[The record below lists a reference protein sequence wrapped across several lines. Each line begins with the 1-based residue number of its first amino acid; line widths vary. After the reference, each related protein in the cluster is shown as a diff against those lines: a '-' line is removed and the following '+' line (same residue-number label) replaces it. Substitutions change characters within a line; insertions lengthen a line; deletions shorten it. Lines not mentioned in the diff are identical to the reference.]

1 MITSSDSSLIIRLER
16 AAFSLAEE
24 YEANALRRH
33 ELPIGEMGDP
43 LSVAAIAQI
52 LLALPR
58 EVAVRSL
65 TSSLENQ
72 YGNIYETLVGQ
83 WCILRQRL
91 EEGEDEKENAPP
103 SFSMPTPLP
112 EGRSASSVSFSPR
125 VLPSILSTEHII
137 PTSPILDP
145 SSSPG
150 ANSVNLA
157 ILSTSAVVLSLPE
170 PAPSD
175 HPNIVTILPSTFEDI
190 PLVERPSAALFENL
204 AVAPEEDVPGPP
216 TCSAHLPGKIPT
228 QGEDTQSPHTA
239 SSPSLLSRSS
249 LSSPQPCSS
258 SV

>member
-1 MITSSDSSLIIRLER
+1 MSPNYPTTFYTYCYHTIITPLTSSTSHLLPAISLYSLGDSSVIPLNPSEWYVILSVRHFTASAYRPPQSTMITSSDSSLIIRLEQ

-65 TSSLENQ
+65 TSSLVKQ

-112 EGRSASSVSFSPR
+112 EGRSASSVSLSP
-125 VLPSILSTEHII
+125 
-137 PTSPILDP
+137 
-145 SSSPG
+145 
-150 ANSVNLA
+150 
-157 ILSTSAVVLSLPE
+157 
-170 PAPSD
+170 
-175 HPNIVTILPSTFEDI
+175 
-190 PLVERPSAALFENL
+190 
-204 AVAPEEDVPGPP
+204 
-216 TCSAHLPGKIPT
+216 
-228 QGEDTQSPHTA
+228 
-239 SSPSLLSRSS
+239 
-249 LSSPQPCSS
+249 
-258 SV
+258 